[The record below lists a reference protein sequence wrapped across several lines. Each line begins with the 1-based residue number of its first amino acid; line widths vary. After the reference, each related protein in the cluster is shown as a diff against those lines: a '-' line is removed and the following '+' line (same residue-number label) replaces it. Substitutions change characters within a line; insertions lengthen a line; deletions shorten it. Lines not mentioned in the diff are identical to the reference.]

1 MFPRHSWE
9 DHEVQTI
16 RGCYLKVLSILV
28 MIAWPGVCGHDKS
41 GFRKHFLQRP
51 HHDLADPNLP
61 LANDRLGFLKE
72 YAINFREEQYA
83 FCPIII
89 EEREVS
95 YIQEVAADRPLPFTE
110 EEGILGE
117 GASGKVRKAVIARYC
132 FRDLGRILNVKVW
145 GDIKLYGGAGSFR
158 REFRRLGWVK
168 EAKED
173 IRIMKHIA
181 ALAHGANVMILLP
194 MAEHF
199 DLDVFLR
206 HGFKPT
212 RDTKEAEK
220 LYDFNT
226 RFPGLK
232 DDELSAALI
241 KELCELA
248 SAVQWLHEGNEASQS
263 LYRSLAH
270 MDLKPE
276 NILVAED
283 RSSLIGKWM
292 LTDFGVSLFSLSQ
305 EVSSG
310 QSARTTASSY
320 FDEPRRGCG
329 TYQPP
334 EIKHPGI
341 DGRKCDVW
349 SFGCILVDVM
359 SFALGRTKLFQK
371 VRALRNYGGDDY
383 FYQTKL
389 GRMDAQTSISSANTK
404 LKTPIRHW
412 LNDQKGSATHAD
424 RVLFPALRLEAP
436 SSQGPPLRIKFSSEK
451 ISKSSFAVKDTDK
464 ITALALSPSGDQAAL
479 LFSHVCRVYATSDDI
494 ATEKISIRLERM
506 VQWTRMCI
514 GSQYLVV
521 YGTERG
527 PVFQNRV
534 LVFDARVCRTAPV
547 WEFNKEILGV
557 QVSDVIISTEG
568 MAAGAYENRLLIH
581 DLSSVSLKSTDPFF
595 ISLLDRKS
603 VDRKLELAQGLTI
616 KNLAFGAKGRWLCA
630 WAISVDQGCDRS
642 YFWEISQQSIDFH
655 GSGCYRRVDDAST
668 NFSLW
673 CYPNT
678 PACVVHERHYGLTS
692 IVQPNGQTA
701 QNPESR
707 QDLAI
712 PGQPRPAV
720 ENT

>member
-1 MFPRHSWE
+1 M
-9 DHEVQTI
+9 
-16 RGCYLKVLSILV
+16 Y
-28 MIAWPGVCGHDKS
+28 
-41 GFRKHFLQRP
+41 
-51 HHDLADPNLP
+51 
-61 LANDRLGFLKE
+61 
-72 YAINFREEQYA
+72 
-83 FCPIII
+83 
-89 EEREVS
+89 
-95 YIQEVAADRPLPFTE
+95 VACKTFHID
-110 EEGILGE
+110 
-117 GASGKVRKAVIARYC
+117 
-132 FRDLGRILNVKVW
+132 
-145 GDIKLYGGAGSFR
+145 GGAGSFR

-412 LNDQKGSATHAD
+412 LNDQKGSATHAGWVRCYIDIINSTLKCDPQD
-424 RVLFPALRLEAP
+424 RQNIGSVVCTLSGLGQGKEAAVHH
-436 SSQGPPLRIKFSSEK
+436 FSLLL
-451 ISKSSFAVKDTDK
+451 IDRWR
-464 ITALALSPSGDQAAL
+464 ALSFLTGGGQAP
-479 LFSHVCRVYATSDDI
+479 C
-494 ATEKISIRLERM
+494 
-506 VQWTRMCI
+506 
-514 GSQYLVV
+514 
-521 YGTERG
+521 
-527 PVFQNRV
+527 
-534 LVFDARVCRTAPV
+534 
-547 WEFNKEILGV
+547 
-557 QVSDVIISTEG
+557 
-568 MAAGAYENRLLIH
+568 
-581 DLSSVSLKSTDPFF
+581 
-595 ISLLDRKS
+595 
-603 VDRKLELAQGLTI
+603 
-616 KNLAFGAKGRWLCA
+616 
-630 WAISVDQGCDRS
+630 
-642 YFWEISQQSIDFH
+642 
-655 GSGCYRRVDDAST
+655 
-668 NFSLW
+668 
-673 CYPNT
+673 
-678 PACVVHERHYGLTS
+678 
-692 IVQPNGQTA
+692 
-701 QNPESR
+701 
-707 QDLAI
+707 
-712 PGQPRPAV
+712 
-720 ENT
+720 